1 MKFKDLR
8 DFIEYLEQKGQLKR
22 IKQPVDPDQEITEIC
37 DRTLRAGG
45 PALLFEN
52 PVGYDMPILANL
64 YGTPERVAMGMGRQ
78 DVKELREVGEL
89 LAYLKEPEPPR
100 GFRDAIDKLPVFKQV
115 LNMPAKRLRKAP
127 CQHVVWEGDEVDL
140 DKIPVMSC
148 WPGDVAPL
156 LTWGLTVTKGPNKKR
171 QNLGIYR
178 QQKLG
183 KNKIIMRW
191 LAHRGGALDLR
202 DWMEAHPGKPF
213 PVSVAFGAD
222 PATIL
227 GAVTPVPDTLSEYAF
242 AGLLRGSKTEVVKS
256 ISNELE
262 VPASAEIVLEGYI
275 DPEEFAD
282 EGPYGDHTGYYNEVE
297 RHHVFTITHITM
309 RKDPIYHSTY
319 TGRPPDEP
327 AVLGVALNEVFVPI
341 LQKQFPEIVDFYLP
355 PEGCSYRMAVVTMKK
370 QYPGHA
376 KRVMMGVW
384 SFLRQFMYT
393 KFVIVCDD
401 DVNARD
407 WNSVVHAMTT
417 RMEPSRDTVM
427 IDNTPIDS
435 LDFASPVVGLGSKMG
450 LDATVKWEAETA
462 NTPVSSRPST
472 ESIDS
477 DALTRTVLQ
486 QFPEVVDC
494 YLPSEA
500 DGCGMAIVAITKT
513 AAGHA
518 QRVMN
523 GIWSVL
529 DQHVNTKFI
538 IVCDDDVNVRDWNDV
553 IWAITTR
560 MDPSRDTLLIDNPPI
575 DSTDL
580 VSPVVGSGSKMGLD
594 ATNKWPGES
603 EREWGTPISK
613 DPDIVARV
621 DAIWDALG
629 IFD

>member
-1 MKFKDLR
+1 MSFKDLR
-8 DFIEYLEQKGQLKR
+8 EFIDHLEQKGRLKR
-22 IKQPVDPDQEITEIC
+22 ITHPVDPAYEMTEIS

-52 PVGYDMPILANL
+52 PIGYNVPVLTNL
-64 YGTPERVAMGMGRQ
+64 FGTPERVAIGMGRE
-78 DVKELREVGEL
+78 DVKELREVGKL
-89 LAYLKEPEPPR
+89 LAYLKEPEPPK
-100 GFRDAIDKLPVFKQV
+100 GFKDALEKLPVFKQV

-127 CQHVVWEGDEVDL
+127 CQDIVWQGDEVDL

-148 WPGDVAPL
+148 WAEDVAPL

-178 QQKLG
+178 QQKIA

-202 DWMEAHPGKPF
+202 DWMETNPGKPF

-256 ISNELE
+256 ISNDLE
-262 VPASAEIVLEGYI
+262 VPASAEIVMEGYI
-275 DPEEFAD
+275 DPNEFAD
-282 EGPYGDHTGYYNEVE
+282 EGPYGDHTGYYNEKE
-297 RHHVFTITHITM
+297 KHHVFTITHITM

-341 LQKQFPEIVDFYLP
+341 LQKQFPEIEDFYLP

-393 KFVIVCDD
+393 KFVIVCDES
-401 DVNARD
+401 VNARD
-407 WNSVVHAMTT
+407 WNDVVKAMTEH
-417 RMEPSRDTVM
+417 MDPVRDTLM

-450 LDATVKWEAETA
+450 LDATIKWDAELATRPQISKQDSKVITEADLE
-462 NTPVSSRPST
+462 SLKQQRP
-472 ESIDS
+472 EIIDI
-477 DALTRTVLQ
+477 
-486 QFPEVVDC
+486 
-494 YLPSEA
+494 YLPPTTNNCFA
-500 DGCGMAIVAITKT
+500 VVTMKKDQ
-513 AAGHA
+513 AGQSQALMEDLWDFFA
-518 QRVMN
+518 QYTDN
-523 GIWSVL
+523 
-529 DQHVNTKFI
+529 KFVI
-538 IVCDDDVNVRDWNDV
+538 LCDEDVNARDWNDI
-553 IWAITTR
+553 IWAVTTR
-560 MDPSRDTLLIDNPPI
+560 MDPDRDT
-575 DSTDL
+575 TQ
-580 VSPVVGSGSKMGLD
+580 VSGKAESSSKLGLD
-594 ATNKWPGES
+594 ATNKFES
-603 EREWGTPISK
+603 EVTREWGTPIKK
-613 DPDIVARV
+613 DPKLVAKV
-621 DAIWDALG
+621 DEIWDQLG
-629 IFD
+629 IL